1 MMIKQLKFLL
11 IALAIPL
18 ATAHPATTQAAE
30 VPPALQSA
38 YDKFA
43 DVSDE
48 SAHEAGQALI
58 EKILKLIEANYALEV
73 DVSELAP
80 DAIKK
85 IEAAKF
91 MPSKEPPRKVAR
103 LAVTTMVKSLD
114 PHSSYLTPEA
124 YKELKNRTKGTFGGL
139 GMEVTLDKE
148 SGLVKVIAPID
159 STPAARAGIMAGD
172 LISHL
177 DGNPLKGLTLRK
189 AVKRMRGKPG
199 SRLVLTVIR
208 NSDAPFDVAIV
219 RAIIRYVP
227 VKAKLIGK
235 TGYIRIT
242 RFNRRTNKAVRLAI
256 GKIRAKLGDDL
267 RGIVLDLRNNPGGL
281 LNQSVSVAGAFLD
294 SGIVVS
300 SKGRKDGSNREME
313 ADDGDLTAAARIIVL
328 INSGSASASEIVAGA
343 LQDHARATVMGTRS
357 FGKGSVQTIFKIGDE
372 GALKITTAMYYL
384 PEGRLIQ
391 KHGLTP
397 DIRITPEK
405 KSKRRREID
414 LKRALKSDGDTDAK
428 AKLEVKES
436 QCPVA
441 GKERKDRILGCAL
454 LFLKSKDTAGFM
466 RRVARPV
473 LTKP

>member
-1 MMIKQLKFLL
+1 MIHLFKLLL
-11 IALAIPL
+11 ITLIVLPT
-18 ATAHPATTQAAE
+18 TAQAAE
-30 VPPALQSA
+30 VRPTLPPTLQAS

-43 DVSDE
+43 NTGDE
-48 SAHEAGQALI
+48 SAHEAGQGLI
-58 EKILKLIEANYALEV
+58 EKVLELVEANYALEV
-73 DVSELAP
+73 DLSELATT
-80 DAIKK
+80 AIKK
-85 IEAAKF
+85 IEDSKF
-91 MPSKEPPRKVAR
+91 EPGKEAPRKVAR
-103 LAVTTMVKSLD
+103 LAVKTMIKSLD

-124 YKELKNRTKGTFGGL
+124 YKELKVRTKGTFGGL

-159 STPAARAGIMAGD
+159 GTPAARAGIAAGD

-177 DGNPLKGLTLRK
+177 DDSSLKGLTLRK
-189 AVKRMRGKPG
+189 AVKKMRGKPG
-199 SRLVLTVIR
+199 SRIKLTVIR
-208 NSDAPFDVAIV
+208 NGDAPFDMVIV
-219 RAIIRYVP
+219 RAVIRYVP

-235 TGYIRIT
+235 SGYIRIT

-256 GKIRAKLGDDL
+256 KKIKEKLGEGL

-294 SGIVVS
+294 GGIVVS
-300 SKGRKDGSNREME
+300 SRGRRDGSSREME
-313 ADDGDLTAAARIIVL
+313 ADDGDLTNSARIIVL

-384 PEGRLIQ
+384 PDGRLIQ

-397 DIRITPEK
+397 DIRVVPEK
-405 KSKRRREID
+405 KSKRRRETD
-414 LKRALKSDGDTDAK
+414 LKRALKSDGNGNATAK
-428 AKLEVKES
+428 HEIKSS

-441 GKERKDRILGCAL
+441 GKERKDRMLGCAL
-454 LFLKSKDTAGFM
+454 LFLRSRDTTGFLS
-466 RRVARPV
+466 RVA
-473 LTKP
+473 KP